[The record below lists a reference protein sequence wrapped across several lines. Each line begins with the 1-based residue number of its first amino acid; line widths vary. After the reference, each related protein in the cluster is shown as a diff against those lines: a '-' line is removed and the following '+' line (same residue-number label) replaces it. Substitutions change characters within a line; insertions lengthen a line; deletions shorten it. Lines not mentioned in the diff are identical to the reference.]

1 MLGSKNFGDLITFS
15 RATPRWRFNTGTG
28 SLYVQDAAN
37 VPSLDYDPLTRP
49 LRCLLVESPRANL
62 IWPSM
67 FGVNGGVAYNVEQ
80 NKPSIFGDS
89 SAVKYTRIAVGDGP
103 ISPGGIIISGT
114 DKQYLMWAIVEQ
126 VPGAGASVVLRMYRT
141 TGTTTTI
148 AGVSLNTDTGGVADV
163 GGGIVTSA
171 RGSKKLADVGPSGG
185 IVWMVWVTA
194 PLAIGETYGFYP
206 YPCSGSVVG
215 HSVVIHH
222 FECVADAFYPASPI
236 RTTTAQASFSADY
249 AAITDLRKI
258 AFNATEGTLLVDFIL
273 PRLAS
278 GSGLDSGSG
287 VLTLTD
293 GALNNYFAI
302 GVAGDGKLLAY
313 RKIGG
318 VQVATMGT
326 ANALTVGVRAKAAF
340 SWGAGQPDTLC
351 LNGGAVVSMA
361 AAGSPA
367 AATELRV
374 GRFAGNPGWLN
385 GWICA
390 LGSIPRRYSPAELQ
404 AATA

>member
-1 MLGSKNFGDLITFS
+1 M
-15 RATPRWRFNTGTG
+15 
-28 SLYVQDAAN
+28 
-37 VPSLDYDPLTRP
+37 
-49 LRCLLVESPRANL
+49 
-62 IWPSM
+62 
-67 FGVNGGVAYNVEQ
+67 EQ

-89 SAVKYTRIAVGDGP
+89 SAVKYTRIATGDGP
-103 ISPGGIIISGT
+103 LTPSGANIPGT

-126 VPGAGASVVLRMYRT
+126 VPGAGGNFVLRMYRT
-141 TGTTTTI
+141 TGTPTTI
-148 AGVSLNTDTGGVADV
+148 AGVSLNPDTGGAADV
-163 GGGIVTSA
+163 GGIVTSA
-171 RGSKKLADVGPSGG
+171 RGSKKLADVGPNGG

-194 PLAIGETYGFYP
+194 PLAIGESYGFYP
-206 YPCSGSVVG
+206 YPCSGLVVG
-215 HSVVIHH
+215 HSIVVHH

-236 RTTTAQASFSADY
+236 RATTAQASCGADN
-249 AAITDLRKI
+249 ATITDLRKI

-273 PRLAS
+273 PRVAA
-278 GSGLDSGSG
+278 GSGVDSGNG

-293 GALNNYFAI
+293 SALNNYFAI
-302 GVAGDGKLLAY
+302 AAGAGKLLAY

-318 VQVATMGT
+318 VQSATMVT
-326 ANALTVGVRAKAAF
+326 ANAVTAGARAKAAF

-374 GRFAGNPGWLN
+374 GRFEGNPGWLN
-385 GWICA
+385 GWICT
-390 LGSIPRRYSPAELQ
+390 LGSIPRRYSSAELQ

>member
-1 MLGSKNFGDLITFS
+1 MLGSKNFGELITFS

-37 VPSLDYDPLTRP
+37 VPSLDYDPMTRP
-49 LRCLLVESPRANL
+49 LRSLLVESPRTNL
-62 IWPSM
+62 VWPSM
-67 FGVNGGVAYNVEQ
+67 TGLSGGVAYNVEQ

-89 SAVKYTRIAVGDGP
+89 SAVKYTRIATGDGP
-103 ISPGGIIISGT
+103 LTPSGGSTPGT
-114 DKQYLMWAIVEQ
+114 DRQYLMWAIVEQ
-126 VPGAGASVVLRMYRT
+126 VPGAGANFVLRMYRT
-141 TGTTTTI
+141 TGTATTI
-148 AGVSLNTDTGGVADV
+148 AGVSLNPDTGGVEDV
-163 GGGIVTSA
+163 GGIVTAS
-171 RGSKKLADVGPSGG
+171 RGSKKLADVGPNGG

-194 PLAIGETYGFYP
+194 PLAIGESYGFYP
-206 YPCSGSVVG
+206 YPCSGLVVG
-215 HSVVIHH
+215 HSVVVHH
-222 FECVADAFYPASPI
+222 FECVADVFYPASPI
-236 RTTTAQASFSADY
+236 RTTTAQASLSADY

-278 GSGLDSGSG
+278 GSGLDSGNG

-302 GVAGDGKLLAY
+302 AVAADGKLICY

-318 VQVATMGT
+318 VQAMLMST
-326 ANALTVGVRAKAAF
+326 ANAVTVGVRARAAF

-385 GWICA
+385 GWICT
-390 LGSIPRRYSPAELQ
+390 LGSIPRRYSITELQ

>member
-1 MLGSKNFGDLITFS
+1 MLGSKNFGDLITLK

-28 SLYVQDAAN
+28 SLYVQDAAD

-49 LRCLLVESPRANL
+49 LRCLLFESPRANL
-62 IWPSM
+62 VWPSM
-67 FGVNGGVAYNVEQ
+67 FGVNGGASYNVEQ
-80 NKPSIFGDS
+80 NKPSVFGDS
-89 SAVKYTRIAVGDGP
+89 SAVKYTRIATGDGP
-103 ISPGGIIISGT
+103 MSPSGIIISGT

-126 VPGAGASVVLRMYRT
+126 VPGAGANVVLRMYRT
-141 TGTTTTI
+141 TGTPTTI
-148 AGVSLNTDTGGVADV
+148 AGVSLNPDTGGVADV
-163 GGGIVTSA
+163 GGIVTAA
-171 RGSKKLADVGPSGG
+171 RGSKKLADVGPNGG

-206 YPCSGSVVG
+206 YPCSGTVVG
-215 HSVVIHH
+215 HSVVVHH
-222 FECVADAFYPASPI
+222 FECVADAFYPASPV
-236 RTTTAQASFSADY
+236 RTTTAQASCGADN

-273 PRLAS
+273 PRAAA
-278 GSGLDSGSG
+278 GSGVDSGSG

-293 GALNNYFAI
+293 SALNNYFAI
-302 GVAGDGKLLAY
+302 AVAAGKLIAY

-318 VQVATMGT
+318 VQAATMIT
-326 ANALTVGVRAKAAF
+326 ANAVTVGARAKAAF
-340 SWGAGQPDTLC
+340 SWGAGQPDALC

-361 AAGSPA
+361 AAGAPA

-374 GRFAGNPGWLN
+374 GRFEGNPGWLN
-385 GWICA
+385 GWICT
-390 LGSIPRRYSPAELQ
+390 LGSIPRRYSIAELQ